1 MVTTH
6 KRMSAGLLLGLV
18 AGMALA
24 QEPPAPLSLAELE
37 RMALESN
44 PAISQANFNIRA
56 ASGMAKQAGLYPNP
70 VIGATG
76 DQISTGEI
84 GAYGGFVEQRIVTG
98 GKLSK
103 SRLAAAQDEVRAKA
117 QAEGERFRVLN
128 AVRKLYYRALGD
140 QRLIEVRTSMQRL
153 AEESVL
159 VSSEL
164 ANVGLADKPDQL
176 TAKVEAQRVRLSL
189 LAARNARDRTWRE
202 LAAAVNNASLRPGPL
217 AGDLD
222 HPPAIRMDEALAS
235 ILKNAPQLQQ
245 ARADAAKAAL
255 MVRRAKAE
263 KIPDL
268 QLRGGVRYNREM
280 LEGLSGPNSLRS
292 VGVEGF
298 FDAGVEIPLFNRN
311 QGGVQAAQAEAESAR
326 LEVENASLAI
336 RKRLA
341 GVFQEYSDATEA
353 SERYRE
359 DMIPAAQQ
367 AYDMYLK
374 NYRAMAGPYS
384 QVLAAQRSLF
394 ELQEEYVNQLVT
406 AWQAAVEI
414 NGFLY

>member
-1 MVTTH
+1 
-6 KRMSAGLLLGLV
+6 
-18 AGMALA
+18 
-24 QEPPAPLSLAELE
+24 
-37 RMALESN
+37 
-44 PAISQANFNIRA
+44 
-56 ASGMAKQAGLYPNP
+56 
-70 VIGATG
+70 
-76 DQISTGEI
+76 
-84 GAYGGFVEQRIVTG
+84 
-98 GKLSK
+98 
-103 SRLAAAQDEVRAKA
+103 
-117 QAEGERFRVLN
+117 
-128 AVRKLYYRALGD
+128 
-140 QRLIEVRTSMQRL
+140 
-153 AEESVL
+153 
-159 VSSEL
+159 
-164 ANVGLADKPDQL
+164 
-176 TAKVEAQRVRLSL
+176 
-189 LAARNARDRTWRE
+189 
-202 LAAAVNNASLRPGPL
+202 
-217 AGDLD
+217 
-222 HPPAIRMDEALAS
+222 
-235 ILKNAPQLQQ
+235 
-245 ARADAAKAAL
+245 
-255 MVRRAKAE
+255 
-263 KIPDL
+263 
-268 QLRGGVRYNREM
+268 M